1 MRRQLR
7 IGIAVLAL
15 ALPLRAGAQEP
26 VDERAVAAFKVEG
39 FQRSQVMETL
49 SWLTD
54 VYGPRLTNSPGY
66 RAAAEWVRSRA
77 EQWGLANAHLEP
89 WGTFGPGWSVDRFS
103 VEMLAPSYN
112 RLIAYPMAWTPSTP
126 GVVRGTPIPIQ
137 ITSPA
142 DFAGYR
148 GKLRNA
154 IVMLGVPAPPELPFT
169 APASRLSEDRLQS
182 VRELL
187 HPGQPESYQQGIAEF
202 RRYQDQYR
210 AILKFLKDEGVAV
223 VLEPSSR
230 AGLLVEVASFGYYL
244 GNTEPLLP
252 SFVIAQEH
260 YGRML
265 RMLDK
270 GIPVTLE
277 VSLTT
282 SFQDRDL
289 QGNDVIAEIPG
300 TDPRLGK
307 ELVMLG
313 GHLDSWHSG
322 TGATDNA
329 AGCAVAM
336 EAMRILKAAGV
347 KPRRT
352 IRMALWDG
360 EEQGYFG
367 SIGYVRNHFGDPD
380 TKVLKPE
387 QALVSAYF
395 NLDNG
400 SGRIRGVNL
409 QGNEAVRPIFEA
421 WLRPF
426 NYLGATT
433 LTTRNTGGTDHE
445 VFHAVGIPGFQF
457 IQDPLDYGSRTHH
470 SMLDVYE
477 SASAD
482 DLEQAAVIMASFV
495 YHAAMREERLPRHD
509 LPKPWTAPGREGR

>member
-1 MRRQLR
+1 MRQHIR
-7 IGIAVLAL
+7 IGIAALTL
-15 ALPLRAGAQEP
+15 ALPLRAIAQEP
-26 VDERAVAAFKVEG
+26 VDQRAIAAFKVEG
-39 FQRSQVMETL
+39 FQRSEVMETL

-66 RAAAEWVRSRA
+66 RAAAEWVRARA
-77 EQWGLANAHLEP
+77 QQWGLANAHLEP
-89 WGTFGPGWSVDRFS
+89 WGRFGPGWSVDRFS

-112 RLIAYPMAWTPSTP
+112 RLVAYPMAWTPSTP
-126 GVVRGTPIPIQ
+126 GVVAGTPVPVQ
-137 ITSPA
+137 ISSPA
-142 DFAGYR
+142 DFARYR

-154 IVMLGVPAPPELPFT
+154 IVMLGAPEPPGLPFT

-182 VRELL
+182 LREQL
-187 HPGQPESYQQGIAEF
+187 HPGQPQSYQQGMAEF
-202 RRYQDQYR
+202 QTYQEQYR
-210 AILKFLKDEGVAV
+210 AILGFLRDEGVAV
-223 VLEPSSR
+223 LLEPSSR
-230 AGLLVEVASFGYYL
+230 DGLLVEVASVGYYL

-252 SFVIAQEH
+252 AFVIAKEH
-260 YGRML
+260 YGRVL
-265 RMLDK
+265 RLLDK
-270 GIPVTLE
+270 GIPVKLE
-277 VSLTT
+277 ISLTT
-282 SFQDRDL
+282 SL
-289 QGNDVIAEIPG
+289 QSRELEGTDVIAEIPG
-300 TDPRLGK
+300 TDPQLGR

-336 EAMRILKAAGV
+336 EAMRILKASGA

-360 EEQGYFG
+360 EEQGYLG

-387 QALVSAYF
+387 QAVVSAYF

-426 NYLGATT
+426 NYLGAAT

-470 SMLDVYE
+470 SMLDIYE
-477 SASAD
+477 STSAD
-482 DLEQAAVIMASFV
+482 DLQQAAVIMASFV
-495 YHAAMREERLPRHD
+495 YHAAMRDELLPRHA
-509 LPKPWTAPGREGR
+509 LPKPWTAPDGKGH